1 MIRTG
6 RRSHELS
13 QEPHDRGDHV
23 VTSEQLDIVVVLR
36 KDAHAIAA
44 HARTTRIVLRFTLSF
59 PMRATDVPVFDR

>member
-36 KDAHAIAA
+36 KDAQSIAA
-44 HARTTRIVLRFTLSF
+44 HARTSMFVLRFSLSF
-59 PMRATDVPVFDR
+59 PMRATDVPAFDK